1 MTPREIIAEA
11 WAITRREKS
20 LRRWG
25 MTYSLLETLLD
36 LKLFSY
42 QAYFLWEYL
51 QGRQSGFFDV
61 EVLLYEA
68 VPFWFFL
75 TFVISLTL
83 LIVVELFIPH
93 MAQGAIIGLA
103 AKSHQG
109 DELKGGFLLA
119 IYNFVPLFAIHEIF
133 VLASTTTSIT
143 VISLIFRYVDSS
155 FHIPLIIGVVLMWGV
170 SNIIKFFASFAQPAV
185 VVRRMSV
192 AAALGQSFKFI
203 VSYLNHVMFLL
214 LLLFVISIRI
224 IINLVTVLLIPGIAM
239 GIGFL
244 LAFFLSTALSV
255 MIAVIISVG
264 LVLLASYF
272 FANLHVFKAAVWT
285 VAYIEL
291 SKKKDLSVIMD

>member
-25 MTYSLLETLLD
+25 MTQALLETLLD

-42 QAYFLWEYL
+42 QAYFLWEYM
-51 QGRQSGFFDV
+51 QGKQSGFFDI
-61 EVLLYEA
+61 EILLYDA

-75 TFVISLTL
+75 TFIIALTL
-83 LIVVELFIPH
+83 LVVVELFIPH

-103 AKSHQG
+103 AKSYRG

-133 VLASTTTSIT
+133 VLASATTAIT
-143 VISLIFRYVDSS
+143 VISLILRYVDGS
-155 FHIPLIIGVVLMWGV
+155 FHVPLIIVIALLWGL
-170 SNIIKFFASFAQPAV
+170 SNVIKFFASFAEPAV
-185 VVRRMSV
+185 VVRRVSV
-192 AAALGQSFKFI
+192 FTALGQSFQLI
-203 VSYLNHVMFLL
+203 VGYLGHVMFLL

-239 GIGFL
+239 GVGFL
-244 LAFFLSTALSV
+244 LAFFLPTALSV
-255 MIAVIISVG
+255 MIAVIISIG

-272 FANLHVFKAAVWT
+272 FANLHVFKETVWT
-285 VAYIEL
+285 IAYLEL
-291 SKKKDLSVIMD
+291 SKKKDLSVILD

>member
-1 MTPREIIAEA
+1 MTPREIIAQA

-42 QAYFLWEYL
+42 QAYFLWEYM
-51 QGRQSGFFDV
+51 QGQESGFFDV
-61 EVLLYEA
+61 EILLYHA

-75 TFVISLTL
+75 TFVISFTL

-103 AKSHQG
+103 AKSHMG
-109 DELKGGFLLA
+109 DEMKGGFLLPV
-119 IYNFVPLFAIHEIF
+119 YNFVPLFAIHEIF
-133 VLASTTTSIT
+133 VLASATTAIT

-155 FHIPLIIGVVLMWGV
+155 FHIPLIIGIVLMWMI
-170 SNIIKFFASFAQPAV
+170 SNVIKFFASFAQPAV

-192 AAALGQSFKFI
+192 PAALGQSFKFI
-203 VSYLNHVMFLL
+203 ISYLNHVMFIL

-224 IINLVTVLLIPGIAM
+224 IINLVTVLLIPGVAL
-239 GIGFL
+239 GIGFV
-244 LAFFLSTALSV
+244 LAYFLSAALSI
-255 MIAVIISVG
+255 MIAVIIGVA
-264 LVLLASYF
+264 LIILASYF
-272 FANLHVFKAAVWT
+272 FANLHVFKETVWT

-291 SKKKDLSVIMD
+291 SKKKDLNVILD

>member
-51 QGRQSGFFDV
+51 QGRQSGFFDI

-75 TFVISLTL
+75 TFIIFLTL

-133 VLASTTTSIT
+133 VLASTTTAIT

-244 LAFFLSTALSV
+244 LAFFFSTGLSV

-264 LVLLASYF
+264 LILLASYF

-291 SKKKDLSVIMD
+291 SKKKDLSVIME